1 MLALLLAGYVAII
14 CYLRDTSG
22 WREVMWEYR
31 SNFPQL
37 KKENAVN
44 HAEKNFEFQCCP
56 LCIHTCSL

>member
-14 CYLRDTSG
+14 CYLHDTSG

-31 SNFPQL
+31 SNFPQF

-44 HAEKNFEFQCCP
+44 HAEKNFEFQCC
-56 LCIHTCSL
+56 LL